1 MLSLPNLKH
10 NVHQALKEPGHAV
23 NVFTH
28 RFKSLVTYV
37 TRDGASA
44 YPETISLFLTFRCN
58 LRCHMCAQWGTEG
71 AFYNMSPAELK
82 NELSLDE
89 MKKLL
94 DELATFKP
102 SLTFFGGEPFAYRKW
117 PEVLLYAK
125 QKGLRVNCVTNGT
138 LLVGRAK
145 EMVENGM
152 DQVIFSLEGPRE
164 GHDATT
170 RVAGSF
176 DRATQAMKEITAYKK
191 ESGRKNPRISVNS
204 TISETNYRTILEIAQ
219 VAKEIGASD
228 ITYHHVLFMSKKN
241 YEDHNVYFKEKFDTA
256 SVDFGGFVRKDL
268 PNIDIDFLLSSMREA
283 RRRYPEMSIAFY
295 PNLSEDEIR
304 LWYTQF
310 DYVPKSYW
318 TGCMS
323 PWVQAYIFPDGSV
336 RPCEELNFEFG
347 NLHQHSFKELWN
359 NERARRYRSVVKN
372 EGTFKVC
379 PRCTE
384 YYRL

>member
-1 MLSLPNLKH
+1 MLSARNVEH
-10 NVHQALKEPGHAV
+10 NVKQALKEPRHAF
-23 NVFTH
+23 NVLSH
-28 RFKSLVTYV
+28 RFKSLVTYM
-37 TRDGASA
+37 TRDGISA

-71 AFYNMSPAELK
+71 AFYNMSPEELK

-89 MKKLL
+89 MKKLI

-102 SLTFFGGEPFAYRKW
+102 SVTFFGGEPFAFRQW
-117 PEVLLYAK
+117 PEVLDYGK
-125 QKGLRVNCVTNGT
+125 KKGLRINCVTNGT
-138 LLVGRAK
+138 LLLGKAK
-145 EMVENGM
+145 EIVEYGM

-164 GHDATT
+164 IHDTTT
-170 RVAGSF
+170 RIQGSF
-176 DRATQAMKEITAYKK
+176 DRATQAMKDITAYKRQANK
-191 ESGRKNPRISVNS
+191 KSPRISVNS
-204 TISETNYRTILEIAQ
+204 TISETNYRYIEEIAGI
-219 VAKEIGASD
+219 AKEIGAAD

-241 YEDHNVYFKEKFDTA
+241 YEDHNVYFKEKFNTL
-256 SVDFGGFVRKDL
+256 STDFGGFVRKDL
-268 PNIDIDFLLSSMREA
+268 PKLDVDFLLASMKETGRK
-283 RRRYPEMSIAFY
+283 YPELGVVFY
-295 PNLSEDEIR
+295 PNLPDDEVR
-304 LWYTQF
+304 AWYTQF

-336 RPCEELNFEFG
+336 RPCEELNYEFG

-359 NERARRYRSVVKN
+359 NDRAKRYRSVVKN

-379 PRCTE
+379 SRCTE